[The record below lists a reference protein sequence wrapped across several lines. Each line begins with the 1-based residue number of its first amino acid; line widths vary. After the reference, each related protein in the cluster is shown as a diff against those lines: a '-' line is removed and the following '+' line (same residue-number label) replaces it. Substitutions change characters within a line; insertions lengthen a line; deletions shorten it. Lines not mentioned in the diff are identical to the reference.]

1 MEKMKE
7 NALFKPISHP
17 LAQRKIEK
25 KKKKKIQNGEN
36 QRLKQLPLS
45 PSKKFFSTWLL
56 HSYKTFILCTQ
67 VNKTSIEYGTIT
79 IISISSS
86 KSMQQELRGQVRCLF
101 YFSKCVYDY
110 MLKLGVALKLHSER
124 NILKVNFFNI

>member
-36 QRLKQLPLS
+36 
-45 PSKKFFSTWLL
+45 
-56 HSYKTFILCTQ
+56 
-67 VNKTSIEYGTIT
+67 
-79 IISISSS
+79 
-86 KSMQQELRGQVRCLF
+86 
-101 YFSKCVYDY
+101 
-110 MLKLGVALKLHSER
+110 
-124 NILKVNFFNI
+124 